1 MCVQSGS
8 TASLGPRPP
17 SGTKTPATKGEGCEN
32 LEPSAIEALI
42 PRYPLPI
49 AKSDSIS
56 RSRAGFTPSSTNS
69 HAGSAAGESKKS
81 LVSARQLDP
90 GICSVQQGH
99 SSRLSQ
105 HRNIDSNQHP

>member
-1 MCVQSGS
+1 MRDSNKRLDRLEGKLAPEGS
-8 TASLGPRPP
+8 HP
-17 SGTKTPATKGEGCEN
+17 
-32 LEPSAIEALI
+32 
-42 PRYPLPI
+42 
-49 AKSDSIS
+49 
-56 RSRAGFTPSSTNS
+56 
-69 HAGSAAGESKKS
+69 GSAAGESKKS